1 MTEPKFA
8 NHADAKKANWHSRRH
23 ETPAAQHAARQEYFT
38 KSSHNVAKAKRKG
51 MFKS

>member
-8 NHADAKKANWHSRRH
+8 NHADAKKANWSSRRN
-23 ETPAAQHAARQEYFT
+23 ESPAAQSKARQDYFT
-38 KSSHNVAKAKRKG
+38 KSSRNVAKAKRKG